1 MKTWN
6 TLLLHLL
13 PPRPLFHQ
21 KLFLNSWG
29 CNDALNECLIHLYPS
44 VSTGTKILILIVL
57 IRAFVMCMYFGETKS
72 FLSLNCIFER
82 NVLVAW
88 NSKGL
93 IIKSLKEGIIIR
105 ANEIWRERKIRD
117 ARKILSICWLLHQY
131 IHFKLAPNETV
142 NFFNCVISQIVPRDG
157 MQRFTSFRKNE
168 QFWQSVIPARFPAE
182 LRPTWALLE
191 GNGYLCE

>member
-1 MKTWN
+1 M
-6 TLLLHLL
+6 
-13 PPRPLFHQ
+13 
-21 KLFLNSWG
+21 
-29 CNDALNECLIHLYPS
+29 HLYPS

-72 FLSLNCIFER
+72 FLRISLNCIFER

-105 ANEIWRERKIRD
+105 VNEIWRERKIRD

-142 NFFNCVISQIVPRDG
+142 NFFNCVISQIVPRTCHAMECNVSRLFAKTNNSGNRLSPLDF
-157 MQRFTSFRKNE
+157 QPSFGR
-168 QFWQSVIPARFPAE
+168 
-182 LRPTWALLE
+182 LE
-191 GNGYLCE
+191 GLSSKETDTFANNFISHGGVALKGRAL